1 MCLGIETESLKQHN
15 TVILSFVS
23 LPPCPSCRCIS
34 PPTYMLGVRCQPQ
47 LTDMEVLTIST
58 FAPIRSYPPGPRVT
72 EWGARGCHQP
82 LIQKWGRAWAAQL
95 GSRWSLVQ
103 VRAGTQQ
110 SLFFWQILEAAQ
122 ENMWKKKR
130 TRAETPH
137 NTEST
142 KKKKNTKLSQANKST
157 KSCSC
162 SPDRLTQLPP
172 LFTLCFP
179 FFWFLRRIILEELL
193 FLWPLIDNAMT
204 NAGLR
209 LKFKKKNPLEFGDID
224 WQRSRKRVVM
234 NNAC

>member
-34 PPTYMLGVRCQPQ
+34 PPTYMLGLRCQPQ

-142 KKKKNTKLSQANKST
+142 KKKPPNYLRQTNPQNPAVAALTDWHNCLPCLLSVFRFSDFWEGLYWR
-157 KSCSC
+157 SCY
-162 SPDRLTQLPP
+162 
-172 LFTLCFP
+172 
-179 FFWFLRRIILEELL
+179 FFDL
-193 FLWPLIDNAMT
+193 
-204 NAGLR
+204 
-209 LKFKKKNPLEFGDID
+209 
-224 WQRSRKRVVM
+224 
-234 NNAC
+234 

>member
-142 KKKKNTKLSQANKST
+142 KKKKKHQIISGKQIHKILQLQPWQIDTTASLVYSLFSVFLIFEKDYIGGAVIS
-157 KSCSC
+157 
-162 SPDRLTQLPP
+162 LT
-172 LFTLCFP
+172 F
-179 FFWFLRRIILEELL
+179 
-193 FLWPLIDNAMT
+193 N
-204 NAGLR
+204 
-209 LKFKKKNPLEFGDID
+209 
-224 WQRSRKRVVM
+224 WQRYDERWTE
-234 NNAC
+234 AEI

>member
-142 KKKKNTKLSQANKST
+142 KKKKKHQIISGKQIHKILQLQPWQIDTTASLVYSLFSVFLIFEKDYIGGAVIS
-157 KSCSC
+157 
-162 SPDRLTQLPP
+162 LT
-172 LFTLCFP
+172 F
-179 FFWFLRRIILEELL
+179 
-193 FLWPLIDNAMT
+193 N
-204 NAGLR
+204 
-209 LKFKKKNPLEFGDID
+209 
-224 WQRSRKRVVM
+224 WQRYDERRTE
-234 NNAC
+234 AEI

>member
-1 MCLGIETESLKQHN
+1 MSWHWNRKFETTQH

-122 ENMWKKKR
+122 ENMWKKK
-130 TRAETPH
+130 H
-137 NTEST
+137 TEST

>member
-1 MCLGIETESLKQHN
+1 MSWHWNRKFETTQH

-34 PPTYMLGVRCQPQ
+34 PPTYMLGLRCQPQ

-142 KKKKNTKLSQANKST
+142 KKKKKHQIISGKQIHKILQLQPWQIDTTASLVYSLFSVFLIFEKDYIGGAVIS
-157 KSCSC
+157 
-162 SPDRLTQLPP
+162 LT
-172 LFTLCFP
+172 F
-179 FFWFLRRIILEELL
+179 
-193 FLWPLIDNAMT
+193 N
-204 NAGLR
+204 
-209 LKFKKKNPLEFGDID
+209 
-224 WQRSRKRVVM
+224 WQRYDERWTE
-234 NNAC
+234 AEI

>member
-1 MCLGIETESLKQHN
+1 MSWHWNRKFETTQH

-58 FAPIRSYPPGPRVT
+58 FPPIRSYPPGPRVT

-130 TRAETPH
+130 TQAETPH

-142 KKKKNTKLSQANKST
+142 KKKKKHQIISGKQIHKILQLQPWQIDTTASLVYSLFSVFLIFEKDYIGGAVIS
-157 KSCSC
+157 
-162 SPDRLTQLPP
+162 LT
-172 LFTLCFP
+172 F
-179 FFWFLRRIILEELL
+179 
-193 FLWPLIDNAMT
+193 N
-204 NAGLR
+204 
-209 LKFKKKNPLEFGDID
+209 
-224 WQRSRKRVVM
+224 WQRYDERRTE
-234 NNAC
+234 AEI